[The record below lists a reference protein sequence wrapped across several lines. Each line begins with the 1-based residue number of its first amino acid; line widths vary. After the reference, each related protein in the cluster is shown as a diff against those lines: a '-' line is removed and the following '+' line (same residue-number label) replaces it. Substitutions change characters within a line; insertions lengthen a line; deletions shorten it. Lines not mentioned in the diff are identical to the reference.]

1 MIDLPIDRAVFDAL
15 VQMTGGDMDFVDELV
30 HTFLEDGIEQ
40 VGALRAAVAASDMAA
55 LGRPAHS
62 LKSSSF
68 NLGAMELG
76 ELCKELEQLARL
88 NVVVDAPARVD
99 SIAAGFDRAREALL
113 AERAMRRAG

>member
-30 HTFLEDGIEQ
+30 DTFLDDGVEQ
-40 VGALRAAVAASDMAA
+40 VAALRAAVATSDMPA
-55 LGRPAHS
+55 LVRPAHS

-68 NLGAMELG
+68 NLGAMQLG
-76 ELCKELEQLARL
+76 ELCKELEELARS

-113 AERAMRRAG
+113 AERTTRRGS